1 MHHADQE
8 KALASLAAQGDA
20 LAWLLNGLHGLC
32 RANRPKAAA
41 VRDRRRALAE
51 RMKILVSQSYQ
62 ELLQERSVNGA
73 VREVKVETLCQ
84 RLRFVFNRSSLHS
97 NSDSNLYWAQ

>member
-1 MHHADQE
+1 LIQVKDFQTAIMHHTDQA

-20 LAWLLNGLHGLC
+20 LAWLLSGLHGLC

-51 RMKILVSQSYQ
+51 RIKILVSLSYQ
-62 ELLQERSVNGA
+62 ELLQERSAHGA
-73 VREVKVETLCQ
+73 VREVNVETLCQ
-84 RLRFVFNRSSLHS
+84 RLRCV
-97 NSDSNLYWAQ
+97 QP